1 MQESAALIEGPTD
14 MPELQKCRATFGWH
28 VASPITQ
35 SHAECRRRSVMP
47 CGSTSNNQPQG
58 SGNSS
63 HLMFISILRVLPIS
77 VALAAAFRRGKMGIP
92 ALTRTISRIR
102 TVTAS
107 SRTKKP
113 VSSFRKSAGQPFPA
127 ERPLF
132 LAKKRSKRTARTPQ
146 LPSQP
151 RKRSQGKESP

>member
-1 MQESAALIEGPTD
+1 MQELAALIEGPTD

-102 TVTAS
+102 TATAS
-107 SRTKKP
+107 SRTK
-113 VSSFRKSAGQPFPA
+113 SQS
-127 ERPLF
+127 PLF
-132 LAKKRSKRTARTPQ
+132 ENPLDNPSPWSDHYFCRKNAASALRGLRSCRV
-146 LPSQP
+146 QP